1 MPKSGR
7 GHFGFWIFDFGF
19 GCALSCLQSKIQNLK
34 SKIVPC
40 CVALALATAILEAQ
54 DSLLT
59 IGDAVRATLAKNPDL
74 LNSADT
80 LAVTRFSE
88 SSVKSAY
95 LPQFTPFLNTF
106 RDPVTGDRID
116 SYGFNASQQF
126 AFGPL
131 LSASGNLTRDP
142 TLLPA
147 TPYASAY
154 SITLTQPLLK
164 GLDPA
169 VTGEPLREA
178 RRATQGQERA
188 FDVTRRRAVLA
199 VYAAYLGLAREQ
211 RALAIARERAER
223 ARALTE
229 FSRARFTAGSIS
241 RLDVLRAEQQE
252 ASADVAENDAANAAD
267 DARDVLRR
275 TAGLPRDFVFDI
287 RPPENLPVGEPP
299 AAEAAAGVM
308 DRRPEALEAR
318 DQVVDAEYAVRIAKS
333 QQLPSLSAVL
343 GYSFA
348 NLGSSFGETARPK
361 SPIFTF
367 NLRTDYNL
375 NTTALYA
382 ARRSAE
388 VQAETRRRNL
398 GVLEDD
404 FVREVRRAYRRLDA
418 LSKNLAIATE
428 NLRVAELQLEV
439 ARLRFEKGL
448 SDNFNVI
455 DAENL
460 LNSARLLELD
470 SRFAILL
477 ARLDCLFA
485 SGTLSADAYRSQP

>member
-1 MPKSGR
+1 MRRRP
-7 GHFGFWIFDFGF
+7 I
-19 GCALSCLQSKIQNLK
+19 A
-34 SKIVPC
+34 PC
-40 CVALALATAILEAQ
+40 CLALAFATAGLVAQ
-54 DSLLT
+54 EPVLT

-88 SSVKSAY
+88 SSIKSAY
-95 LPQFTPFLNTF
+95 LPQVNPFLSTS

-131 LSASGNLTRDP
+131 LSASGNVTHDP
-142 TLLPA
+142 TLSPT
-147 TPYASAY
+147 TPYASTY
-154 SITLTQPLLK
+154 SISLTQPLLR

-188 FDVTRRRAVLA
+188 FDITRRRAVLA
-199 VYAAYLGLAREQ
+199 VYAAYLGFAREL

-223 ARALTE
+223 ARSLTE
-229 FSRARFTAGSIS
+229 FSRARFTAGNIS
-241 RLDVLRAEQQE
+241 RLDVLRAEQQQ
-252 ASADVAENDAANAAD
+252 ASADVAENDAVNAVD
-267 DARDVLRR
+267 DARDILRR
-275 TAGLPRDFVFDI
+275 TAGLPRDYVFDI
-287 RPPENLPVGEPP
+287 RPPVDIPVGEPS
-299 AAEAAAGVM
+299 ASEAAAGVM

-318 DQVVDAEYAVRIAKS
+318 DQVVDAEFAVRIAKS

-348 NLGSSFGETARPK
+348 NLGSNFGETARPR

-367 NLRTDYNL
+367 NLRSDYNL
-375 NTTALYA
+375 NASSLYA

-388 VQAETRRRNL
+388 VQLETRRRNL
-398 GVLEDD
+398 AVLEDD
-404 FVREVRRAYRRLDA
+404 LVREVQRAYRRLGA
-418 LSKNLAIATE
+418 LSKNMAIAAE

-460 LNSARLLELD
+460 LNAARLLELD

-485 SGTLSADAYRSQP
+485 SGAFSPDAYKSQP

>member
-1 MPKSGR
+1 MR
-7 GHFGFWIFDFGF
+7 TRACRRLTTCLLF
-19 GCALSCLQSKIQNLK
+19 ALLCLPPLSAQE
-34 SKIVPC
+34 
-40 CVALALATAILEAQ
+40 ALPT
-54 DSLLT
+54 SLLT

-80 LAVTRFSE
+80 LAVARYSE
-88 SSVKSAY
+88 SSVRSAF
-95 LPQFTPFLNTF
+95 LPQFTPFLQTA
-106 RDPVTGDRID
+106 RDAATRERID
-116 SYGFNASQQF
+116 TYGFNASQQF
-126 AFGPL
+126 AFGPF
-131 LSASGNLTRDP
+131 LSASGSAARDP
-142 TLLPA
+142 TAPPA
-147 TPYASAY
+147 SLYSSAY

-188 FDVTRRRAVLA
+188 LESTRRRAVLA
-199 VYAAYLGLAREQ
+199 VYSAYLGLAREE
-211 RALAIARERAER
+211 RALAIARERLER
-223 ARALTE
+223 ARQLTA
-229 FSRARFTAGSIS
+229 FSRARFTAGSVS

-252 ASADVAENDAANAAD
+252 ASTDVAANDASNAVE

-275 TAGLPRDFVFDI
+275 TAGLPRDASFEI
-287 RPPENLPVGEPP
+287 RPPADLPVEEP
-299 AAEAAAGVM
+299 ALEDAVAGVM

-343 GYSFA
+343 GYAFS
-348 NLGSSFGETARPK
+348 NLGSSFGGALAPK
-361 SPIFTF
+361 SPLFTF
-367 NLRTDYNL
+367 SLRSDYNL
-375 NTTALYA
+375 NATALYA

-388 VQAETRRRNL
+388 IQLATRRRNL
-398 GVLEDD
+398 TLFEDD
-404 FVREVRRAYRRLDA
+404 LVREARRAYRSLAA
-418 LSKNLAIATE
+418 LERNFAIATE
-428 NLRVAELQLEV
+428 NLRVAQLQLEV
-439 ARLRFEKGL
+439 AQLRFEKGL

-477 ARLDCLFA
+477 ARLNCLFA
-485 SGTLSADAYRSQP
+485 SGALAADAFRTQP

>member
-1 MPKSGR
+1 MRS
-7 GHFGFWIFDFGF
+7 
-19 GCALSCLQSKIQNLK
+19 LL
-34 SKIVPC
+34 
-40 CVALALATAILEAQ
+40 VALLAVSPGQAQ
-54 DSLLT
+54 ETPPASSPTLT
-59 IGDAVRATLAKNPDL
+59 IGDSIRATLAKNPDL

-88 SSVKSAY
+88 SSVRSAY
-95 LPQFTPFLNTF
+95 LPQFTPLLGTT
-106 RDPVTGDRID
+106 RDPATGERID
-116 SYGFNASQQF
+116 SYGFRASQQF

-142 TLLPA
+142 TA
-147 TPYASAY
+147 AAAAPYASAY

-169 VTGEPLREA
+169 VTREPLREG
-178 RRATQGQERA
+178 RRATEAQERA
-188 FDVTRRRAVLA
+188 FEVARRRAVLA
-199 VYAAYLGLAREQ
+199 VYAGYLGVAREQ
-211 RALAIARERAER
+211 RALAIARERALR
-223 ARALTE
+223 ARQLTE
-229 FSRARFTAGSIS
+229 FSRARFSAGSVS

-252 ASADVAENDAANAAD
+252 ASADVATNDVANAVE
-267 DARDVLRR
+267 DARDILRR
-275 TAGLPRDFVFDI
+275 TAGLPRDLRFDI
-287 RPPENLPVGEPP
+287 RPPEDLPLAEPP
-299 AAEAAAGVM
+299 LPDAAAGVM

-343 GYSFA
+343 GYAFA
-348 NLGSSFGETARPK
+348 SLGTSFGDTLRPR

-375 NTTALYA
+375 NATALYA

-388 VQAETRRRNL
+388 VQMETRRRNL
-398 GVLEDD
+398 AILEDD

-418 LSKNLAIATE
+418 LSKNLAIASE

-485 SGTLSADAYRSQP
+485 SGALSADAFRGQP

>member
-1 MPKSGR
+1 L
-7 GHFGFWIFDFGF
+7 DFGF
-19 GCALSCLQSKIQNLK
+19 GC
-34 SKIVPC
+34 IVPC
-40 CVALALATAILEAQ
+40 CVALGLTTAGLEAQ
-54 DSLLT
+54 EVTLT

-80 LAVTRFSE
+80 LAVTRYSE
-88 SSVKSAY
+88 SAVRSAF
-95 LPQFTPFLNTF
+95 LPQFTPFAATT
-106 RDPVTGDRID
+106 RDAATRARID
-116 SYGFNASQQF
+116 TYGFNASQQF

-131 LSASGNLTRDP
+131 LSAFGSATRDP
-142 TLLPA
+142 TVSA
-147 TPYASAY
+147 SSPYASAY
-154 SITLTQPLLK
+154 SITLTQPLLR

-188 FDVTRRRAVLA
+188 LEATRRQAILA
-199 VYAAYLGLAREQ
+199 VYTAYVGLAREQ
-211 RALAIARERAER
+211 RALAIARERLER
-223 ARALTE
+223 ARQLTA
-229 FSRARFTAGSIS
+229 FSRARFTAGSVS

-252 ASADVAENDAANAAD
+252 ASTDVSANDEANAVE
-267 DARDVLRR
+267 DARDILRR
-275 TAGLPRDFVFDI
+275 TAGLPRDAAFAI
-287 RPPENLPVGEPP
+287 RAPADLPVEEPSP
-299 AAEAAAGVM
+299 DDAEAGVM

-343 GYSFA
+343 GYAFA
-348 NLGSSFGETARPK
+348 NLGASFGGALAPK
-361 SPIFTF
+361 NTLFTF
-367 NLRTDYNL
+367 SLRSDYNL
-375 NTTALYA
+375 NATALYA

-388 VQAETRRRNL
+388 IQLTTRRRNL
-398 GVLEDD
+398 TLFEDD
-404 FVREVRRAYRRLDA
+404 LSRDVRRAYRRLDA
-418 LSKNLAIATE
+418 LKKNLAIAAD

-439 ARLRFEKGL
+439 AQLRFEKGL

-485 SGTLSADAYRSQP
+485 SGALSADAFRVQP